1 MMPSVAPETP
11 LDTPPLDASSAVF
24 KEMMAEATSFLA
36 AFLDQLP
43 QAPASNPSTAA
54 AHAFLA
60 DPRNRVLPAEH
71 GRPLSELLATIGAA
85 AEIGLNTAGSGYL
98 AFIPGS
104 GLVTAAMADLI
115 SGVLNRYTGIAA
127 GAPALVALELDVIR
141 WLARMMGLPDD
152 AGGILT
158 SGASIANFS
167 ALLCAKTACLPDDF
181 RAGTIYATDQAHHCI
196 AKALRLAGFPKDALR
211 LVPADERLRMDAN
224 ALRLMIAADRA
235 RGRQPFCI
243 VANAGTTNTGA
254 IDPLDTLADIARAHR
269 LWFHVDAA
277 YGGLFRLTDRGRQKM
292 SGIERADSVVLDPH
306 KGLFLPFG
314 TGCLLVRDS
323 TALHRAHAG
332 DDAAYLQDLDDALV
346 NFADHSLELTRPN
359 RGLRLWLPLHLHG
372 VAAFRSMLDE
382 KIDLAEEAYRALCGI
397 PQIAVFGAPDLS
409 ILAFRCRL
417 PHGAADAEDRATMEL
432 TRQVNA
438 EGRVF
443 LSTTRIGGRAMAR
456 IAVLNHRTRTADI
469 LAAIDAIGRA
479 ATALPPDAAG
489 SLTTAS
495 SDR

>member
-1 MMPSVAPETP
+1 MMLSLAPE
-11 LDTPPLDASSAVF
+11 PPLDASSAVF

-43 QAPASNPSTAA
+43 QSRASNLSAA
-54 AHAFLA
+54 EAQAFLA
-60 DPRNRVLPAEH
+60 DPRNRALPAEH
-71 GRPLSELLATIGAA
+71 GRPLTELLATIGAA
-85 AEIGLNTAGSGYL
+85 AQIGLNTAGGGYL

-104 GLVTAAMADLI
+104 GLVTAALADLI

-127 GAPALVALELDVIR
+127 GAPALVAFELDIIR

-158 SGASIANFS
+158 SGASIANLS
-167 ALLCAKTACLPDDF
+167 ALLCAKAAYLPDDF

-196 AKALRLAGFPKDALR
+196 AKAARLAGFPKDALR
-211 LVPADERLRMDAN
+211 LVPTDDRLRMDAN
-224 ALRLMIAADRA
+224 ALRLTIASDRA
-235 RGRQPFCI
+235 QGRQPFCI
-243 VANAGTTNTGA
+243 VANAGSTNTGT
-254 IDPLDTLADIARAHR
+254 IDPLDTIADIAQAHR

-277 YGGLFRLTDRGRQKM
+277 YGGFFRMTDRGRQKL

-323 TALHRAHAG
+323 TVLQRAHAG
-332 DDAAYLQDLDDALV
+332 DDAAYLQDLEDALV
-346 NFADHSLELTRPN
+346 NFADNSLELTRPN

-372 VAAFRSMLDE
+372 TAAFRSMLDE
-382 KIDLAEEAYRALCGI
+382 KIDLAEEAHRALCNI
-397 PQIAVFGAPDLS
+397 PQISVFGPPDLS
-409 ILAFRCRL
+409 IVAFRSRL
-417 PHGAADAEDRATMEL
+417 PQGAAEGEDRATTEL

-443 LSTTRIGGRAMAR
+443 LSTTRIGGRVMAR
-456 IAVLNHRTRTADI
+456 IAVLNHRTKTADI
-469 LAAIDAIGRA
+469 RAAVDAIRRA
-479 ATALPPDAAG
+479 ASVLSRDAAAVTQE
-489 SLTTAS
+489 SP
-495 SDR
+495 R